1 MTDDHDT
8 ATDYDHVIAADI
20 ADFTHHLAQLRH
32 GQPRADDPVERALFL
47 ARKADLLIRIAAQ
60 HTRTDPSYAEHVLH
74 LALDAHAAAEQAALH
89 LPLQR
94 VGPTH
99 RRTRTRQR
107 PSGGARSKENSGASS
122 RDLAHIS

>member
-1 MTDDHDT
+1 MNDDHDT
-8 ATDYDHVIAADI
+8 ATDYDHVTAADI
-20 ADFTHHLAQLRH
+20 ADFTHYLAQLRF
-32 GQPRADDPVERALFL
+32 GQPRADDPAERAVFL
-47 ARKADLLIRIAAQ
+47 ARKAELLTRIAAQ
-60 HTRTDPSYAEHVLH
+60 HTRTDPGYAEHVLH

-107 PSGGARSKENSGASS
+107 PSGGARSEEADSGDHRNA
-122 RDLAHIS
+122 